1 MSHDEYN
8 WIAWGYDSLIEPF
21 NRSLRSVAFRFF
33 RPATAAAILDVGCGT
48 GTQLAYYRQMG
59 FRTIGIDLS
68 AAMLGKAR
76 DRLDHGTL
84 VCRGD
89 ATCLPYRSRSVDWAL
104 TTFVLHEMDAS
115 IRPAVMKEMT
125 RVIKENGRLGIVDY
139 HPEKTPTLKGW
150 VARAFIRSVEFAAGR
165 RHYRS
170 YRHFLTDGG
179 IPMLA
184 ARHGLVVERQK
195 RVSGGNIG
203 IYQLRRAR

>member
-1 MSHDEYN
+1 MPHDEYN
-8 WIAWGYDSLIEPF
+8 RIAWGYDSLIEPF
-21 NRSLRSVAFRFF
+21 NRPLRSVAFRFF
-33 RPATAAAILDVGCGT
+33 QPASGATILDVGCGT
-48 GTQLAYYRQMG
+48 GTQLVFYRQKG
-59 FRTIGIDLS
+59 FRPIGIDLS
-68 AAMLGKAR
+68 SAMLGKAR

-89 ATCLPYRSRSVDWAL
+89 ATRLPYRSRSVDWAL

-115 IRPAVMKEMT
+115 IRPAVLTEM
-125 RVIKENGRLGIVDY
+125 RRAIKENGRLGIVDY
-139 HPEKTPTLKGW
+139 HPEKARTLKGW
-150 VARAFIRSVEFAAGR
+150 VSRVMIRSIEFAAGR

-203 IYQLRRAR
+203 IYQLRRGP

>member
-1 MSHDEYN
+1 MPHDEYN

-33 RPATAAAILDVGCGT
+33 QPAAGTTILDVGCGT
-48 GTQLAYYRQMG
+48 GTQLAFYRQKG
-59 FRTIGIDLS
+59 FRPIGIDLS
-68 AAMLGKAR
+68 AAMLGKTR

-84 VCRGD
+84 VCQGD
-89 ATCLPYRSRSVDWAL
+89 ATRLPYRSRSVDWAL
-104 TTFVLHEMDAS
+104 SMLVLHEMDAP
-115 IRPAVMKEMT
+115 IRPAVLKEMT

-139 HPEKTPTLKGW
+139 HPEGTPTLKGW
-150 VARAFIRSVEFAAGR
+150 VSRAMIRSIEFAAGR

-203 IYQLRRAR
+203 IYRLRRAS

>member
-1 MSHDEYN
+1 MPHDEYN

-33 RPATAAAILDVGCGT
+33 QPAAGTTILDVGCGT
-48 GTQLAYYRQMG
+48 GTQLAFYRQKG
-59 FRTIGIDLS
+59 FRPIGIDLS

-76 DRLDHGTL
+76 GRLDHGTL
-84 VCRGD
+84 VCQGD
-89 ATCLPYRSRSVDWAL
+89 ATRLPYRSRSVDWAL
-104 TTFVLHEMDAS
+104 SMLVLHEMDAP
-115 IRPAVMKEMT
+115 IRPAVLKEMT

-139 HPEKTPTLKGW
+139 HPEGTPTLKGW
-150 VARAFIRSVEFAAGR
+150 VSRAMIRSIEFAAGR

-203 IYQLRRAR
+203 IYRLRRAS

>member
-1 MSHDEYN
+1 MPHDEYN
-8 WIAWGYDSLIEPF
+8 RIAWGYDSLIEPF

-33 RPATAAAILDVGCGT
+33 QPASGATILDVGCGT
-48 GTQLAYYRQMG
+48 GTQLAFYRQKG
-59 FRTIGIDLS
+59 FRPIGIDLS

-76 DRLDHGTL
+76 DRLDQGTL

-89 ATCLPYRSRSVDWAL
+89 ATRLPYRSRSVDWAL
-104 TTFVLHEMDAS
+104 TTFVLHEMDAP
-115 IRPAVMKEMT
+115 IRPAVLTEM
-125 RVIKENGRLGIVDY
+125 RRAIKENGRLGIVDY
-139 HPEKTPTLKGW
+139 HPGKKRTLKGW
-150 VARAFIRSVEFAAGR
+150 VSRAMIRSIEFAAGR

-203 IYQLRRAR
+203 IYQLRRGP

>member
-1 MSHDEYN
+1 MPHDEYN
-8 WIAWGYDSLIEPF
+8 RIAWGYDSLIEPF
-21 NRSLRSVAFRFF
+21 NRPLRSVAFRFF
-33 RPATAAAILDVGCGT
+33 QPASGATILDVGCGT
-48 GTQLAYYRQMG
+48 GTQLVFYRQKG
-59 FRTIGIDLS
+59 FRPIGIDLS
-68 AAMLGKAR
+68 SAMLGKAR

-89 ATCLPYRSRSVDWAL
+89 ATRLPYRSRSVDWAL

-115 IRPAVMKEMT
+115 IRPAVLTEM
-125 RVIKENGRLGIVDY
+125 RRAIKENGRLGIVDY
-139 HPEKTPTLKGW
+139 HPEKARTLKGW
-150 VARAFIRSVEFAAGR
+150 VSRVMIRSIEFVAGR

-203 IYQLRRAR
+203 IYQLRRGP